1 MMTAR
6 LSAKE
11 QLTIPKKIRSAHGWR
26 EGLGFTVQ
34 ETENGLLLTP
44 LPLFAQTTL
53 ADVPGCTGYQGPL
66 KSLEA
71 MEEAIARGAREA
83 S

>member
-1 MMTAR
+1 MMTTR
-6 LSAKE
+6 LSAKG
-11 QLTIPKKIRSAHGWR
+11 QLTIPKKIRSARGWSK
-26 EGLGFTVQ
+26 GLEFTVQ
-34 ETENGLLLTP
+34 ETGNGLLLIP
-44 LPLFAQTTL
+44 LPLFDETTL
-53 ADVPGCTGYQGPL
+53 ADVPGCTGYQRSP

>member
-1 MMTAR
+1 MITTK
-6 LSAKE
+6 LSTKG
-11 QLTIPKKIRSAHGWR
+11 QITIPKEIRSAHGWSK
-26 EGLGFTVQ
+26 GLEFTVQ

-44 LPLFAQTTL
+44 LPLFVETTL
-53 ADVPGCTGYQGPL
+53 ADVPGCTGYQGPP
-66 KSLEA
+66 KSLEE